1 VRKAC
6 AGLIAAAF
14 ITALAAPAFAA
25 TQTVT
30 GQLIDQNCYKMDKT
44 NTGPDHKMP
53 KGDTKDCAVGCAKSG
68 QPVALLTSDGKV
80 YTITGDL
87 AAEKNAKLVPHMSHT
102 VELTG
107 DVSEKNGQM
116 TIAASS
122 LKMISK

>member
-116 TIAASS
+116 TIAATS